1 MKKAKNPKHIAIILD
16 GNRRYGR
23 KIGLKPWQGHK
34 FGVKK
39 VEDLLR
45 WCNELG
51 IKELTLYSFS
61 MDNFKR
67 SEKEKKIL
75 FSLFKKNIERLG
87 NDDRL
92 SKYKIRVNFIGRLY
106 MFSKDIQKDMHY
118 IMEKTRKNKNFKL
131 NFAMAYSGKAEITDS
146 IKKIIQK
153 IKNKK
158 IKVKDVNE
166 KLVSRNLYLTSS
178 PDILIRPGGEKRI
191 SDFLL
196 WQSAYSELFFIDK
209 LWPELTKKDLV
220 KVIKEFKQRERRFG
234 E

>member
-1 MKKAKNPKHIAIILD
+1 MKQKNPKHVAIVLD
-16 GNRRYGR
+16 GNRRYGK

-39 VEDLLR
+39 VEDLLK

-51 IKELTLYSFS
+51 VKELTLYSFS

-67 SEKEKKIL
+67 PSKEKKIL
-75 FSLFKKNIERLG
+75 FSLFKSNIKKLE
-87 NDDRL
+87 NDKR
-92 SKYKIRVNFIGRLY
+92 IRKDGVRVSFIGRLQ
-106 MFSKDIQKDMHY
+106 MFPKDIQKHMRRV
-118 IMEKTRKNKNFKL
+118 MEKTKKNKKFKL

-146 IKKIIQK
+146 IKKIINK

-158 IKVKDVNE
+158 LKINDVNE
-166 KLVSRNLYLTSS
+166 NLISNHLYLNSN

-196 WQSAYSELFFIDK
+196 WQSAYSELFFLDK
-209 LWPELTKKDLV
+209 LWPEFTKKDLV
-220 KVIKEFKQRERRFG
+220 KVLKEFKQRERRFG
-234 E
+234 R